1 MSETY
6 SDLRQQAQQILQ
18 GRDISPHDLP
28 ESKDDI
34 VRLFSE
40 LQVHQIELQLQNE
53 ELQATHR
60 LLEQARDRYS
70 DLYHFAP
77 MGYFT
82 FDRQGVIVELNLAA
96 ANLLGERRS
105 YLAKRPF
112 IIYLETNSH
121 QPFGLILD
129 RVLNNQLPQRGELT
143 LRRRDG
149 RRIPVKVEAI
159 VAADNDGQLTHCR
172 MIMLDITGQ
181 KEAQE
186 AIIRAQKLESLA
198 VLAGGMAHDF
208 NNLLQVIQSQTE
220 LAYYQL
226 TDDDPRRLHLS
237 KALEAANL
245 TAELTQK
252 LLSYTGQGRLYIEE
266 LDLNELITDYINR
279 LPAYSSQVTIV
290 TELAPDLPL
299 IEGDK
304 EQIEQ
309 ALTNLINNALE
320 AINNRP
326 GRIEVKTELITLSTE
341 DKHVTQGWLFGD
353 RYTNQTDFVQLSV
366 TDNGSGMAPQTLSRI
381 FEPFFTTK
389 FVGRGLG
396 LSTTLGI
403 AYSHKGAVKAA
414 SQPQQGSSIYLLLPI
429 QKQPD
434 RLTQVAEKQMVIIP
448 PSAVAQDTAVSST
461 IANILVI
468 DDETAVREAITEVL
482 HLLDEQVLSAASG
495 EQGIDLFR
503 QHQDEIKIVILDLSM
518 PGLNGL
524 ETSKEIRKINPDVT
538 IILSS
543 GYSVEDVTTHYRT
556 LGFAGFLQKPY
567 TIESLLNMVKRYL

>member
-461 IANILVI
+461 IATILVI
-468 DDETAVREAITEVL
+468 DDETAVREAITQVL